1 MKTTTAG
8 KEIQTQA
15 RALLADI
22 EGAPTTSLPRRE
34 TIVDW
39 LNAFLVRTDK
49 KGYVLGETEA
59 ADLNELDQFLRTYDV
74 PVAAAA

>member
-1 MKTTTAG
+1 MKSTSAG

-22 EGAPTTSLPRRE
+22 AGPPATSLPRRA

-74 PVAAAA
+74 PVAAA